1 MKKTIRQVLL
11 ISSSILLATASATH
25 AERPNGPNSLTS
37 RMNRMNSCM
46 STFTSSHIGSS
57 SCFTGSSTN
66 PGLQQE
72 QRNDDRVAGLQ
83 RIEFLPAPSS
93 GNPTF
98 IEQKQPPLPITN
110 NRGR

>member
-1 MKKTIRQVLL
+1 MKKTIWQVLL
-11 ISSSILLATASATH
+11 ISSSILLATASATY

-37 RMNRMNSCM
+37 RMNRMNNCM

-57 SCFTGSSTN
+57 SCFTGASTN
-66 PGLQQE
+66 SNLQQE

-83 RIEFLPAPSS
+83 RIEFLPAPSAGS
-93 GNPTF
+93 PTF
-98 IEQKQPPLPITN
+98 IERKLPPTSN

>member
-11 ISSSILLATASATH
+11 ISSSILLATASATY

-66 PGLQQE
+66 PSLQQE
-72 QRNDDRVAGLQ
+72 QRNDDRVSGLQ

-98 IEQKQPPLPITN
+98 IEQKQLPTTN
-110 NRGR
+110 NRRR